1 MSSEADAAKTFAPAR
16 AQAASSLENNWLTVL
31 SNIAI
36 AVSLALLLHFEDN
49 GTLIFGWLGGV
60 VVFGV
65 GRAFWTFRLQ
75 SIGAAERNH
84 RHVLRILTGLALASG
99 VLWSVVPLWFDTFS
113 STRNIEYLAF
123 IVAGTTTG
131 AIIQSL
137 AYAPIAI
144 AFTTPL
150 LAATIYRLIV
160 AGSTASTIMA
170 VDAAFLALMLL
181 RAAML
186 GERRFIAGQMKA
198 FEAIELANSLAE
210 ANREVVDSNRSLER
224 IARTDPLTG
233 LANRS
238 RFQDVS
244 QSACHSGKGVAFVL
258 LDIDNFKTIND
269 SRGHSVGDGV
279 IRTVAH
285 LLLSACKEH
294 DVAVRLGGD
303 EFVVILIGRETETR
317 AHTLADRLSTAMRM
331 PMIVSGNALFVSCSI
346 GIAVQEDGEID
357 VDDLFARADVAL
369 YRAKDEGRACI
380 RVFDT
385 KMQAELDL
393 QRCIDI
399 DLPGAFDRKELHLE
413 FQPQVTLSTGETIG
427 FEALLRWR
435 HPRMG
440 TIPPTDIVNA
450 AIRIRQANLLTRF
463 VAEEACAFIRALDER
478 QLPKVKVAINVSP
491 REFSMHSPARILK
504 ELTSRHGI
512 DPKRI
517 EIEITEEALFDPKH
531 CATELQLI
539 DEYGFGLAIDDFGVG
554 HSSISNLMAVEIDT
568 VKIDRSF
575 VHGIGTNVQHQQL
588 VAAITAVA
596 MPLGHRIIAEG
607 VETEEDL
614 ETLRML
620 GCSYGQGWLFGRPMP
635 HKAAVEWLARKQ
647 SEMDDPLPDLS
658 WDLALQ
664 ARI

>member
-1 MSSEADAAKTFAPAR
+1 MSSATKAIKTIALTR
-16 AQAASSLENNWLTVL
+16 AQAASSLENNWLTVV
-31 SNIAI
+31 SNIIIAI
-36 AVSLALLLHFEDN
+36 SLALLLHFEDN

-65 GRAFWTFRLQ
+65 FRAFLTFRLQ
-75 SIGAAERNH
+75 SKGEAERDPQN
-84 RHVLRILTGLALASG
+84 VLRILAAMALASG
-99 VLWSVVPLWFDTFS
+99 VLWSVVPLWFDAFS

-144 AFTTPL
+144 AFATPL
-150 LAATIYRLIV
+150 LATTIYCLLLT
-160 AGSTASTIMA
+160 GSTSATIMA

-181 RAAML
+181 RATIL
-186 GERRFIAGQMKA
+186 GERRFIDGQIKA
-198 FEAIELANSLAE
+198 TEAIELANSLTE
-210 ANREVVDSNRSLER
+210 ANREIVDSNLFLER

-238 RFQDVS
+238 HFQDIS
-244 QSACHSGKGVAFVL
+244 QSACRSGKGLAFVL
-258 LDIDNFKTIND
+258 IDIDNFKTIND

-279 IRTVAH
+279 IRSVAN
-285 LLLSACKEH
+285 LLRSACNEH

-303 EFVVILIGRETETR
+303 EFVVILQGQDTSAR
-317 AHTLADRLSTAMRM
+317 AVTLAERLSTAMRM
-331 PMIVSGNALFVSCSI
+331 PINVAGNALFTSCSI
-346 GIAVQEDGEID
+346 GIAAQEDGEID
-357 VDDLFARADVAL
+357 VDDLLARADVAL

-380 RVFDT
+380 RVFDA
-385 KMQAELDL
+385 KMQSELDL

-413 FQPQVTLSTGETIG
+413 FQPQVVLSTGEVIG
-427 FEALLRWR
+427 FEALLRWK

-440 TIPPTDIVNA
+440 MIPPPDIVNA

-463 VAEEACAFIRALDER
+463 VAEEACVFISALDDR

-504 ELTSRHGI
+504 ELTSRYSI

-517 EIEITEEALFDPKH
+517 EIEVTEEALFDPKH

-554 HSSISNLMAVEIDT
+554 HSSISNLMAVAIDT

-575 VHGIGTNVQHQQL
+575 VSGIGVNLQHQQL
-588 VAAITAVA
+588 VAAITAVS
-596 MPLGHRIIAEG
+596 MPLGQRIIAEG

-614 ETLRML
+614 QTLRML

-635 HKAAVEWLARKQ
+635 SNEAIDWLARKR
-647 SEMDDPLPDLS
+647 SELDNPKPAS
-658 WDLALQ
+658 ARELALL
-664 ARI
+664 AGT